1 MYAVVS
7 PEQIQ
12 LPPGTVMRMPG
23 SWNDYQRLAQQ
34 RGDSSVP
41 RIKYRNGEILLIAP
55 LPVHGRDAH
64 ILGQIVTVLLD
75 HSEQEYEA
83 FTPITIDLPEEGGIE
98 PDYCFYIDNWQAVVG
113 KWRID
118 WQTDP
123 PPDLVIEV
131 DVTSF
136 TATEDYLPYR
146 IPEVW
151 IWKDQALQIYRLN
164 ENSYEPISQSRFFPE
179 LSVPELVNQCWQQA
193 YEQGTSIAI
202 KQLKRSLS

>member
-7 PEQIQ
+7 TEEIQ

-23 SWNDYQRLAQQ
+23 SWEDYQRLAQQ
-34 RGDSSVP
+34 RGDSSIP
-41 RIKYRNGEILLIAP
+41 RIKYRNGEILLMAP

-64 ILGQIVTVLLD
+64 ILGQIVTVLLEHRD
-75 HSEQEYEA
+75 QDYEA
-83 FTPITIDLPEEGGIE
+83 FTPITIDLPEKGGIE

-118 WQTDP
+118 WQSDP

-136 TATEDYLPYR
+136 TAAEDYLPYR

-151 IWKDQALQIYRLN
+151 IWKNKALQIYQLDKN
-164 ENSYEPISQSRFFPE
+164 NYESVTQSRFFPE
-179 LSVPELVNQCWQQA
+179 LAIPELVGNCWQQA
-193 YEQGTSIAI
+193 YAQGTSVAI
-202 KQLKRSLS
+202 KQLKRAL

>member
-1 MYAVVS
+1 
-7 PEQIQ
+7 
-12 LPPGTVMRMPG
+12 MRMPG
-23 SWNDYQRLAQQ
+23 SWEDYQRLAQQ
-34 RGDSSVP
+34 RGDSSIP
-41 RIKYRNGEILLIAP
+41 RIKYRNGEILLMAP

-64 ILGQIVTVLLD
+64 ILGRIVTVLLEHKEQD
-75 HSEQEYEA
+75 HEA

-98 PDYCFYIDNWQAVVG
+98 PDYCFYIDNWQTVVG

-136 TATEDYLPYR
+136 TAAEDYLPYR

-151 IWKDQALQIYRLN
+151 IWKNKTLQIYRLH
-164 ENSYEPISQSRFFPE
+164 EDRYEPVSQSRFFPE
-179 LSVPELVNQCWQQA
+179 LSVPELVSQCWQQA
-193 YEQGTSIAI
+193 YEQGTSVAI
-202 KQLKRSLS
+202 KQLKQSL

>member
-1 MYAVVS
+1 M
-7 PEQIQ
+7 
-12 LPPGTVMRMPG
+12 
-23 SWNDYQRLAQQ
+23 
-34 RGDSSVP
+34 
-41 RIKYRNGEILLIAP
+41 AP

-75 HSEQEYEA
+75 HQDQEYEA

-98 PDYCFYIDNWQAVVG
+98 PDYCFYIDNWETIIG
-113 KWRID
+113 KQRID

-136 TATEDYLPYR
+136 TAAEDYLPYR

-151 IWKDQALQIYRLN
+151 IWKNKALQIYRLA
-164 ENSYEPISQSRFFPE
+164 ENGYERTPQSRFFRE
-179 LSVPELVNQCWQQA
+179 LAVPELVSQCWQRA
-193 YEQGTSIAI
+193 YSQGTSVAI
-202 KQLKRSLS
+202 RHLRRSL

>member
-7 PEQIQ
+7 PEKIQ
-12 LPPGTVMRMPG
+12 LRPGTVMRMPG
-23 SWNDYQRLAQQ
+23 SWEDYQRLAQQ
-34 RGDSSVP
+34 RGDSSIP
-41 RIKYRNGEILLIAP
+41 RIKYRDGEILLMAP

-64 ILGQIVTVLLD
+64 ILDQIVTVLLE
-75 HSEQEYEA
+75 HREQDYEA

-123 PPDLVIEV
+123 PPDLVVEV

-136 TATEDYLPYR
+136 TAAEDYLPYR
-146 IPEVW
+146 ILEVW
-151 IWKDQALQIYRLN
+151 IWKNKVLQIYRLN
-164 ENSYEPISQSRFFPE
+164 DNGYESVSQSRFFPE

-193 YEQGTSIAI
+193 YEQGTSVAI
-202 KQLKRSLS
+202 KQLKRSL

>member
-7 PEQIQ
+7 PEKIQ
-12 LPPGTVMRMPG
+12 LPPGTVMRLPG
-23 SWNDYQRLAQQ
+23 SWNDYQQLTQQ
-34 RGDSSVP
+34 RGDNSIP
-41 RIKYRNGEILLIAP
+41 RIKYRDGEIFLMAP

-64 ILGQIVTVLLD
+64 ILGQIVTVLLE
-75 HSEQEYEA
+75 HKAQEYEA

-136 TATEDYLPYR
+136 TAAEDYLPYR

-151 IWKDQALQIYRLN
+151 IWKNKALQIYQLSGA
-164 ENSYEPISQSRFFPE
+164 SYALTEQSRFFID
-179 LSVPELVNQCWQQA
+179 LTVPELVGQCWQQA

-202 KQLKRSLS
+202 RQLKQKLH